1 MDTKNVPFSE
11 KDGKTFAT
19 HRLSLE
25 AHNPAGI
32 PVASQGWQPTRK
44 SSPWSP
50 ICIFGSPLCRD
61 LQPGLAQFPVES
73 RPASR
78 HRGELPVP
86 HSSLRS
92 NRSPLAS
99 RGQAGQ
105 RRRRR
110 LISDDLATASF
121 PSGSDLAKSRG
132 RGSPTAAVHRPAAPE
147 PSKQNRDP
155 QRRLRRLRFSSHPL
169 SGSWTLGMRKLGDSC

>member
-1 MDTKNVPFSE
+1 
-11 KDGKTFAT
+11 
-19 HRLSLE
+19 LE
-25 AHNPAGI
+25 AHIPAGI

-92 NRSPLAS
+92 NRSPLAP

-105 RRRRR
+105 RHRRR
-110 LISDDLATASF
+110 LISSDDLATASF
-121 PSGSDLAKSRG
+121 PSGSGDAPFPSRPLHLLAPARVSPLLSSPLLTPFLVDLARSRG
-132 RGSPTAAVHRPAAPE
+132 WGSPTAAG
-147 PSKQNRDP
+147 RD
-155 QRRLRRLRFSSHPL
+155 LTSS
-169 SGSWTLGMRKLGDSC
+169 SGATS